1 MCDNSRASF
10 FLVQVCMF
18 VAATDHISLY
28 MEFFPFSLLDSSV
41 AKSPQKVLFKK
52 GVCWQKK
59 STANIHDA
67 THTHSE
73 IATRIKSQLFVWSA
87 KKTDSDKI
95 CCCYWVS
102 KGLDSYKWS

>member
-59 STANIHDA
+59 VRQTFMMQHIHIQRLQRELN
-67 THTHSE
+67 TNF
-73 IATRIKSQLFVWSA
+73 LFDLQ
-87 KKTDSDKI
+87 KKT
-95 CCCYWVS
+95 WFRQNLLLLLS
-102 KGLDSYKWS
+102 K

>member
-41 AKSPQKVLFKK
+41 AKSPKK
-52 GVCWQKK
+52 CYLKRACVDKK

-73 IATRIKSQLFVWSA
+73 IATRILICKKKLIQTKSVVV
-87 KKTDSDKI
+87 I
-95 CCCYWVS
+95 E
-102 KGLDSYKWS
+102 